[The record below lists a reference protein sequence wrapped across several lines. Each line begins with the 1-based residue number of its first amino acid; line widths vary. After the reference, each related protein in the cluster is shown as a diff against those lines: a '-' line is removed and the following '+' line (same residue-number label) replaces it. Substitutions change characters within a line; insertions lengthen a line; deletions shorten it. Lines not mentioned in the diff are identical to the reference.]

1 MSRHATNLFTLVLK
15 NHDTGF
21 GIPVAF
27 LLTKSFEQSILTG
40 WLKALCKKMKQL
52 FSQGREDYEY
62 KPRVVITD
70 QGNTEI
76 SAIKT
81 AFPGV
86 PIHYCAWH
94 VLKVWERELKKRMIG
109 LSSLPVAARGSRQKA
124 GKEWPLAARSGVL
137 VTTGMETYVCFSI
150 LSFFCYDRFETI

>member
-1 MSRHATNLFTLVLK
+1 VLK

-27 LLTKSFEQSILTG
+27 LLTKSTEQSILTG
-40 WLKALCKKMKQL
+40 WLKAICKKMKQL

-76 SAIKT
+76 SAIRT
-81 AFPGV
+81 TFPGV

-94 VLKVWERELKKRMIG
+94 VLKVWEREVKKRMIG
-109 LSSLPVAARGSRQKA
+109 LSNLPVSARIAARNQVKNDH
-124 GKEWPLAARSGVL
+124 WQLDLVYLLPLVWKL
-137 VTTGMETYVCFSI
+137 TFVF
-150 LSFFCYDRFETI
+150 LFLFFCHDRFEPT